1 MSITPLS
8 PPERSQDL
16 RPPRR
21 SVAIWGPLLAVTVVA
36 VLAVIIGWR
45 HVMVRHKLERSSKS
59 EAEIFVEVAR
69 VKRDDK
75 PHELVLPGSIQAYTE
90 AKLYARTNGYI
101 KAWHTDIGTK
111 VKEGQLLAEIEA
123 PDVDAQLRQ
132 ATASLAQARAS
143 LEIARLNFNRQ
154 NDLRKKS
161 VTSQQEFDQSRTN
174 LEAQQAAV
182 QAGEANMQNLQVQ
195 QNFQKIT
202 APFTGT
208 VTNRYVDIG
217 ALVSAGSSATGTTLF
232 ALQQID
238 PLRIYVYV
246 PQSDARS
253 ISEGMKARVLVQ
265 ELPGKGFEGVVVRT
279 AGAIDPASRTLL
291 TEVDVKNPDGKL
303 YAGMYGQ
310 VKFALKSENPPILL
324 PANAFTFHTAGPQVA
339 VVTKGNVVHWQD
351 VKVGRDF
358 GANLELTSGLDEDA
372 TVVINPTDDLREG
385 TAVLVKPGGG
395 AL

>member
-1 MSITPLS
+1 MSTPPAM
-8 PPERSQDL
+8 PPETKKNLQPPQRSI
-16 RPPRR
+16 
-21 SVAIWGPLLAVTVVA
+21 AIWGPLLAVTLLA
-36 VLAVIIGWR
+36 VLVTIIGWR
-45 HVMVRHKLERSSKS
+45 HVMVHRELDRSSKS
-59 EAEIFVEVAR
+59 EAEIFVNVIT

-75 PHELVLPGSIQAYTE
+75 IHELILPGSVQAFTE
-90 AKLYARTNGYI
+90 AKLYARTSGYI

-111 VKEGQLLAEIEA
+111 VAQGQLLAEIEA

-143 LEIARLNFNRQ
+143 LEIARLNFTRQ
-154 NDLRKKS
+154 KTLQQKS
-161 VTSQQEFDQSRTN
+161 VTSQQEFDQSRTT
-174 LEAQQAAV
+174 LESQEAAV
-182 QAGEANMQNLQVQ
+182 KAGEANLQNLQVQ
-195 QNFQKIT
+195 QSFQKIT
-202 APFTGT
+202 APFAGT

-246 PQSDARS
+246 PQADARS
-253 ISEGMKARVLVQ
+253 IKEGMKARVLVQ
-265 ELPGKGFEGVVVRT
+265 ELPGQAFEGDVVRT
-279 AGAIDPASRTLL
+279 AGAIDPSSRTLL

-303 YAGMYGQ
+303 FAGMYGL
-310 VKFALKSENPPILL
+310 VKFSLRSESPPILL

-339 VVTKGNVVHWQD
+339 VVTKDRRIHWQD

-358 GANLELTSGLDEDA
+358 GTNLELTAGLEENA

-385 TAVLVKPGGG
+385 TLVQVKPQM
-395 AL
+395 

>member
-1 MSITPLS
+1 MSVPPTSS
-8 PPERSQDL
+8 PEIRKNLQPPQRSI
-16 RPPRR
+16 
-21 SVAIWGPLLAVTVVA
+21 AIWGPLLAVTLLA
-36 VLAVIIGWR
+36 VLVTIIGWR
-45 HVMVRHKLERSSKS
+45 HIMVHHELERSSKS
-59 EAEIFVEVAR
+59 EAQTFVDVVRVA
-69 VKRDDK
+69 RDDK
-75 PHELVLPGSIQAYTE
+75 LHELILPGSIQAFIE

-111 VKEGQLLAEIEA
+111 VKQGQLLAEIEA

-143 LEIARLNFNRQ
+143 LEIARLTFTRQ
-154 NDLRKKS
+154 KTLQQKS
-161 VTSQQEFDQSRTN
+161 VTSQQELDQSRTN
-174 LEAQQAAV
+174 LEAQEAAV
-182 QAGEANMQNLQVQ
+182 KAGEANLQNLQVQ

-246 PQSDARS
+246 PQADARS
-253 ISEGMKARVLVQ
+253 IQEGMKARILVQ
-265 ELPGKGFEGVVVRT
+265 ELPGQNFEGAVVRT
-279 AGAIDPASRTLL
+279 AGAIDPTSRTLL
-291 TEVDVKNPDGKL
+291 TEVDVRNPDGKL

-310 VKFALKSENPPILL
+310 VKFALKSEFPLILL

-339 VVTKGNVVHWQD
+339 VVTKENLIHWQD

-358 GANLELTSGLDEDA
+358 GANLELTAGLEENA
-372 TVVINPTDDLREG
+372 TVVINPADDLREG
-385 TAVLVKPGGG
+385 TAVHVNPGKPR
-395 AL
+395 